1 MRYILIQKKSE
12 PIDRISTIN
21 AAPKLDTLPTPA
33 DLPDAHVVIFDGKCV
48 FCQKQVRNLRKFDG
62 GERLAFVS
70 LHDPLVAERYPD
82 LTYEQMMDQMYVIP
96 AKSTGKGD
104 QRYGGAEGVAFL
116 STKFARLWILAP
128 ILNFPFA
135 MPLWQFMYRQVANR
149 RYKIA
154 GEKADP
160 CDEDGTCDL
169 HFRK

>member
-1 MRYILIQKKSE
+1 MRYILTQKKSE

-21 AAPKLDTLPTPA
+21 AALKLDPLPTPA

-96 AKSTGKGD
+96 AKSTGKSD

-116 STKFARLWILAP
+116 STQFPRLWILAP

-154 GEKADP
+154 GEQADP

-169 HFRK
+169 HFKK